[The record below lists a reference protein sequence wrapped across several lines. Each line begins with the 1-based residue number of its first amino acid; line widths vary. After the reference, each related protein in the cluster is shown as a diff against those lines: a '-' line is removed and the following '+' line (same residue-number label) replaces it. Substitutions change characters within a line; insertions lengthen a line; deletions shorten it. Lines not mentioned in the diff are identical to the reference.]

1 MEDLEILKRTAEL
14 AGLDLREAELK
25 EIGADLEE
33 IIAFI
38 SNVKDFDAGSCKL
51 NNGTKY
57 SALREDTPKETGND
71 TDGLTFISP
80 AVM

>member
-1 MEDLEILKRTAEL
+1 MTDFETLKRTAEL
-14 AGLDLREAELK
+14 AGLELSETELK
-25 EIGADLEE
+25 EIGVDLEE

-38 SNVKDFDAGSCKL
+38 SNVKDFDSGDCKL
-51 NNGTKY
+51 KDGTKC
-57 SALREDTPKETGND
+57 SALREDTPKETGDD